1 MSMEQAICEGA
12 SYGIAYDDSD
22 QYNSCDV
29 NVPSLSEDDTHV
41 DRGKESRSVIEVLDD
56 AMAVI
61 HELPDHT
68 GIPLDEIPYVGLRFV
83 SLQQAQEFY
92 TNYAKKVGFVTRI
105 RNTNF
110 DKTRN
115 DSKIPVNQSLHC
127 SREGYRESRVKAATR
142 VKRITTAGCKARMYV
157 MLDRQKDNW
166 MVSKLELKHT
176 HPCSAKQ
183 AVHYT
188 KYREL
193 TMHAKCVIQNN
204 DEAGIRPNKTY
215 LALANEVG
223 GSSNLGYSEKDVRN
237 FITSNLRCA
246 DGNADV
252 KKMISYFMRMKDI
265 NPNFFYAVDVDEANH
280 FKSALWVDARC
291 RASYEYYGDVVSFD
305 TTYSRNKHGLPFAS
319 FVGVNHHGKS
329 TLLGCALM
337 GNEEIRCFE
346 WVFKQWL
353 RCMGSPPQAI
363 ITDQC
368 KSMFG
373 AIKNV
378 LPDTRHRWCIWHI
391 MKKIPHKLGGYARY
405 KEIDD
410 RMHGTIWNAR
420 SVESFEKDWAAF
432 IVEFNLEQNRWLS
445 DLYDERRMWVPI
457 YFQGE
462 FWAGMRSTQRS
473 ESMHAF
479 YGGHLHCKSGLVQ
492 FVHEYDNVLGNKE
505 QKELEDDAA
514 DSKGVV
520 PCSSSTTIERQFQR
534 EYTTSKFR
542 EVQQEF
548 RKKGDCLVKGAIQD
562 GDLFRV
568 IVKEQYMLYGEPRSW
583 NNIVE
588 FDPST
593 HKIRCEC
600 NMFASRGIICCHY
613 LAVYFYYGV
622 DRVPCCYV
630 LPRWSKNV
638 QRKHTFIKS
647 SHDEKRSDES
657 HNLFRRL
664 CTHFF
669 NVAQEFVTCEEEAAM
684 LHSGLDELRAKL
696 VDYRANLG
704 SRSVPNTDNNMVTQ
718 SDPACVA
725 IEILGPSK
733 VATKG
738 RPRLKRLGSELDTS
752 IKRSMRRKKNNP
764 HQENNQAINPNIVA
778 VPALST
784 NESNGN
790 GGFLSLLHSFRHS

>member
-1 MSMEQAICEGA
+1 
-12 SYGIAYDDSD
+12 
-22 QYNSCDV
+22 
-29 NVPSLSEDDTHV
+29 
-41 DRGKESRSVIEVLDD
+41 
-56 AMAVI
+56 
-61 HELPDHT
+61 
-68 GIPLDEIPYVGLRFV
+68 
-83 SLQQAQEFY
+83 
-92 TNYAKKVGFVTRI
+92 
-105 RNTNF
+105 
-110 DKTRN
+110 
-115 DSKIPVNQSLHC
+115 
-127 SREGYRESRVKAATR
+127 
-142 VKRITTAGCKARMYV
+142 
-157 MLDRQKDNW
+157 
-166 MVSKLELKHT
+166 
-176 HPCSAKQ
+176 
-183 AVHYT
+183 
-188 KYREL
+188 
-193 TMHAKCVIQNN
+193 MHAKCVIQNN

-223 GSSNLGYSEKDVRN
+223 GSSNLSYSEKDVRN

-246 DGNADV
+246 DGNVDV
-252 KKMISYFMRMKDI
+252 KEMISYFMRMKYI
-265 NPNFFYAVDVDEANH
+265 NLNFFYAVDVDEANQ

-291 RASYEYYGDVVSFD
+291 RTSYEYYGDVVSFD
-305 TTYSRNKHGLPFAS
+305 TTYTRNKHGLPFAS

-337 GNEEIRCFE
+337 GNEKIRCFE

-353 RCMGSPPQAI
+353 RCMGSSLQAI

-391 MKKIPHKLGGYARY
+391 MKKIPHKLRIYARY

-410 RMHGTIWNAR
+410 RMHGTVWNVR
-420 SVESFEKDWAAF
+420 SVESFEKDWSVF
-432 IVEFNLEQNRWLS
+432 INEFNLERNIWLS
-445 DLYDERRMWVPI
+445 DLYDERQMWVPI

-479 YGGHLHCKSGLVQ
+479 YGGYLHCKSGLVQ
-492 FVHEYDNVLGNKE
+492 FVHQYDSVLGNKE
-505 QKELEDDAA
+505 QKELEDDAV

-520 PCSSSTTIERQFQR
+520 PCSSSTTIERQFQ
-534 EYTTSKFR
+534 
-542 EVQQEF
+542 Q
-548 RKKGDCLVKGAIQD
+548 
-562 GDLFRV
+562 
-568 IVKEQYMLYGEPRSW
+568 QYMLYGEPRSW
-583 NNIVE
+583 NNIVK

-600 NMFASRGIICCHY
+600 NMFASRGILCCHC
-613 LAVYFYYGV
+613 LAVYFYYEV
-622 DRVPCCYV
+622 DRVPSCYV

-657 HNLFRRL
+657 HNLFKRM

-669 NVAQEFVTCEEEAAM
+669 NVAQKFMTCEEEAAV

-696 VDYRANLG
+696 VDYRVNLG
-704 SRSVPNTDNNMVTQ
+704 SRSVPNTDNNMLTQ
-718 SDPACVA
+718 FDPACIA
-725 IEILGPSK
+725 SDIQGPSK

-738 RPRLKRLGSELDTS
+738 QPRLKRLGSELDAS

-764 HQENNQAINPNIVA
+764 PQVNNGAINPNIVA
-778 VPALST
+778 VPALSM
-784 NESNGN
+784 NESHGN
-790 GGFLSLLHSFRHS
+790 DEFLSLLHSFRHS

>member
-1 MSMEQAICEGA
+1 
-12 SYGIAYDDSD
+12 
-22 QYNSCDV
+22 
-29 NVPSLSEDDTHV
+29 
-41 DRGKESRSVIEVLDD
+41 
-56 AMAVI
+56 MALQ
-61 HELPDHT
+61 LPDHT
-68 GIPLDEIPYVGLRFV
+68 GIPLDEIPYIGLRFV
-83 SLQQAQEFY
+83 SLQRAQEFY
-92 TNYAKKVGFVTRI
+92 ANYAKKVGFVTRI

-110 DKTRN
+110 DKTRK

-188 KYREL
+188 EYKEL

-215 LALANEVG
+215 LALTNEVG
-223 GSSNLGYSEKDVRN
+223 GSSNLGYSEKDERN

-246 DGNADV
+246 DENADV
-252 KKMISYFMRMKDI
+252 KEMISYFMRMKDI
-265 NPNFFYAVDVDEANH
+265 NPNFFYAVDVDEVNQ
-280 FKSALWVDARC
+280 FKSALWVDTRC

-305 TTYSRNKHGLPFAS
+305 TTYRRNKHGLPFAS

-329 TLLGCALM
+329 TLLRCTLM
-337 GNEEIRCFE
+337 GNEEICCFE

-353 RCMGSPPQAI
+353 RCMGSSPQAI
-363 ITDQC
+363 ITGQC

-378 LPDTRHRWCIWHI
+378 LPDTHHRWCIWYI

-410 RMHGTIWNAR
+410 RMHGTVWNAR
-420 SVESFEKDWAAF
+420 SVKSFKKDWSAF
-432 IVEFNLEQNRWLS
+432 IVEFNLERNRWLS

-457 YFQGE
+457 YFQGK
-462 FWAGMRSTQRS
+462 FWVGMRSTQRS

-479 YGGHLHCKSGLVQ
+479 YGGYLHFKSGLIQ

-514 DSKGVV
+514 DAKGVV

-542 EVQQEF
+542 EEQQEF
-548 RKKGDCLVKGAIQD
+548 RKKGDCLVRGATHE
-562 GDLFRV
+562 GNLFYL
-568 IVKEQYMLYGEPRSW
+568 IVKEQYILYREPRSW

-588 FDPST
+588 FDPLT

-600 NMFASRGIICCHY
+600 NMFASRGILCCHC
-613 LAVYFYYGV
+613 LDVYFYYGV
-622 DRVPCCYV
+622 DRVPSCYV

-669 NVAQEFVTCEEEAAM
+669 NVAQEFITCEEEAAM
-684 LHSGLDELRAKL
+684 LNSGLDELRAKL
-696 VDYRANLG
+696 VDYRVNLG

-718 SDPACVA
+718 SDTACVA
-725 IEILGPSK
+725 SDIQSPSK

-738 RPRLKRLGSELDTS
+738 RPRLKKLGSELDTS
-752 IKRSMRRKKNNP
+752 IKRYMRRKKNNP
-764 HQENNQAINPNIVA
+764 PQENNGAINPNIVA

-784 NESNGN
+784 NESHGN
-790 GGFLSLLHSFRHS
+790 GGFLSLLHSFLHS

>member
-1 MSMEQAICEGA
+1 
-12 SYGIAYDDSD
+12 
-22 QYNSCDV
+22 
-29 NVPSLSEDDTHV
+29 
-41 DRGKESRSVIEVLDD
+41 
-56 AMAVI
+56 MALQ
-61 HELPDHT
+61 LPDHT
-68 GIPLDEIPYVGLRFV
+68 GIPLDEIPYIGLRFV
-83 SLQQAQEFY
+83 SLQRAQEFY
-92 TNYAKKVGFVTRI
+92 ANYAKKVGFVTRI

-110 DKTRN
+110 DKTRK

-142 VKRITTAGCKARMYV
+142 
-157 MLDRQKDNW
+157 
-166 MVSKLELKHT
+166 
-176 HPCSAKQ
+176 
-183 AVHYT
+183 
-188 KYREL
+188 
-193 TMHAKCVIQNN
+193 NN

-215 LALANEVG
+215 LALTNEVG
-223 GSSNLGYSEKDVRN
+223 GSSNLGYSEKDERN

-246 DGNADV
+246 DENADV
-252 KKMISYFMRMKDI
+252 KEMISYFMRMKDI
-265 NPNFFYAVDVDEANH
+265 NPNFFYAVDVDEVNQ
-280 FKSALWVDARC
+280 FKSALWVDTRC

-305 TTYSRNKHGLPFAS
+305 TTYRRNKHGLPFAS

-329 TLLGCALM
+329 TLLRCTLM
-337 GNEEIRCFE
+337 GNEEICCFE

-353 RCMGSPPQAI
+353 RCMGSSPQAI
-363 ITDQC
+363 ITGQC

-378 LPDTRHRWCIWHI
+378 LPDTHHRWCIWYI

-410 RMHGTIWNAR
+410 RMHGTVWNAR
-420 SVESFEKDWAAF
+420 SVKSFKKDWSAF
-432 IVEFNLEQNRWLS
+432 IVEFNLERNRWLS
-445 DLYDERRMWVPI
+445 GKFWV
-457 YFQGE
+457 
-462 FWAGMRSTQRS
+462 GMRSTQRS

-479 YGGHLHCKSGLVQ
+479 YGGYLHFKSGLIQ

-514 DSKGVV
+514 DAKGVV

-542 EVQQEF
+542 EEQQEF
-548 RKKGDCLVKGAIQD
+548 RKKGDCLVRGATHE
-562 GDLFRV
+562 GNLFYL
-568 IVKEQYMLYGEPRSW
+568 IVKEQYILYREPRSW

-588 FDPST
+588 FDPLT

-600 NMFASRGIICCHY
+600 NMFASRGILCCHC
-613 LAVYFYYGV
+613 LDVYFYYGV
-622 DRVPCCYV
+622 DRVPSCYV

-669 NVAQEFVTCEEEAAM
+669 NVAQEFITCEEEAAM
-684 LHSGLDELRAKL
+684 LNSGLDELRAKL
-696 VDYRANLG
+696 VDYRVNLG

-718 SDPACVA
+718 SDTACVA
-725 IEILGPSK
+725 SDIQSPSK

-738 RPRLKRLGSELDTS
+738 RPRLKKLGSELDTS
-752 IKRSMRRKKNNP
+752 IKRYMRRKKNNP
-764 HQENNQAINPNIVA
+764 PQVCVYQYIV
-778 VPALST
+778 
-784 NESNGN
+784 SNHMFACLN
-790 GGFLSLLHSFRHS
+790 G

>member
-1 MSMEQAICEGA
+1 
-12 SYGIAYDDSD
+12 
-22 QYNSCDV
+22 
-29 NVPSLSEDDTHV
+29 
-41 DRGKESRSVIEVLDD
+41 
-56 AMAVI
+56 MALQ
-61 HELPDHT
+61 LPDHT
-68 GIPLDEIPYVGLRFV
+68 GIPLDEIPYIGLRFV
-83 SLQQAQEFY
+83 SLQRAQEFY
-92 TNYAKKVGFVTRI
+92 ANYAKKVGFVTRI

-110 DKTRN
+110 DKTRK

-188 KYREL
+188 EYKEL

-215 LALANEVG
+215 LALTNEVG
-223 GSSNLGYSEKDVRN
+223 GSSNLGYSEKDERN

-246 DGNADV
+246 DENADV
-252 KKMISYFMRMKDI
+252 KEMISYFMRMKDI
-265 NPNFFYAVDVDEANH
+265 NPNFFYAVDVDEVNQ
-280 FKSALWVDARC
+280 FKSALWVDTRC

-305 TTYSRNKHGLPFAS
+305 TTYRRNKYVCVFCLHGLPFAS

-329 TLLGCALM
+329 TLLRCTLM
-337 GNEEIRCFE
+337 GNEEICCFE

-353 RCMGSPPQAI
+353 RCMGSSPQAI
-363 ITDQC
+363 ITGQC

-378 LPDTRHRWCIWHI
+378 LPDTHHRWCIWYI

-410 RMHGTIWNAR
+410 RMHGTVWNAR
-420 SVESFEKDWAAF
+420 SVKSFKKDWSAF
-432 IVEFNLEQNRWLS
+432 IVEFNLERNRWLS

-457 YFQGE
+457 YFQGK
-462 FWAGMRSTQRS
+462 FWVGMRSTQRS

-479 YGGHLHCKSGLVQ
+479 YGGYLHFKSGL
-492 FVHEYDNVLGNKE
+492 N
-505 QKELEDDAA
+505 
-514 DSKGVV
+514 
-520 PCSSSTTIERQFQR
+520 
-534 EYTTSKFR
+534 
-542 EVQQEF
+542 
-548 RKKGDCLVKGAIQD
+548 
-562 GDLFRV
+562 
-568 IVKEQYMLYGEPRSW
+568 
-583 NNIVE
+583 
-588 FDPST
+588 
-593 HKIRCEC
+593 
-600 NMFASRGIICCHY
+600 
-613 LAVYFYYGV
+613 
-622 DRVPCCYV
+622 RVPSCYV

-669 NVAQEFVTCEEEAAM
+669 NVAQEFITCEEEAAM
-684 LHSGLDELRAKL
+684 LNSGLDELRAKL
-696 VDYRANLG
+696 VDYRVNLG

-718 SDPACVA
+718 SDTACVA
-725 IEILGPSK
+725 SDIQSPSK

-738 RPRLKRLGSELDTS
+738 RPRLKKLGSELDTS
-752 IKRSMRRKKNNP
+752 IKRYMRRKKNNP
-764 HQENNQAINPNIVA
+764 PQVCVYQYIV
-778 VPALST
+778 
-784 NESNGN
+784 SNHMFACLN
-790 GGFLSLLHSFRHS
+790 G